1 ESALR
6 KKLGA
11 DTGYSGLICKNP
23 NHSHWKIA
31 RMAA

>member
-1 ESALR
+1 M
-6 KKLGA
+6 GA

-31 RMAA
+31 RMAARTWREAD